1 MLKIYI
7 GVVYGS
13 VEALPNFPELFC
25 RTQLFDNSRS
35 SILSE
40 PSENFANGFLRGQ
53 TNTHWAIP
61 NGHFAPLSTV
71 QLSER
76 SFRYIELIRH
86 NTYENSPFIRA
97 RVPFHFMLKRR
108 GMSIG
113 HYPMNIEKNPHETNG
128 CLGDI
133 ENFFGNFLKTAGN

>member
-1 MLKIYI
+1 
-7 GVVYGS
+7 
-13 VEALPNFPELFC
+13 
-25 RTQLFDNSRS
+25 
-35 SILSE
+35 
-40 PSENFANGFLRGQ
+40 
-53 TNTHWAIP
+53 
-61 NGHFAPLSTV
+61 LSTV

-76 SFRYIELIRH
+76 SFRYLELIRH

-97 RVPFHFMLKRR
+97 RVPFHFMLKQR

-113 HYPMNIEKNPHETNG
+113 HYPMNIEKNPHEPNE